1 MLLGEGLI
9 GAIVAILVVIT
20 VMRSVRIV
28 PQARARNVERLGRYR
43 KTLEPGLNFVIPMID
58 RVKPMIDLREQVV
71 SFAGAPVITED
82 NLVVLIDTVL
92 FFQVTDPRAADYEI
106 VNYIQA
112 IEQITA
118 TMLRSVIG
126 SMDLEQTLTSRD
138 KINALLRGVLD
149 DASGKWGIRVTRVEI
164 KAIDPPKSVK
174 DAMEKQMRAERE
186 KRAAILTAEG
196 VRQSKILTAEGEKQ
210 SAILTAEG
218 VKQAKILTAEG
229 EAQAIGAVFQAVHDN
244 DPDPKLLA
252 YQYLQTLPQI
262 AQGSGSTFWVIP
274 SEITSALRSV
284 ANAFGV
290 GDEAPAAGTEPATKG
305 RTRREPPAVSAGSA
319 AAGDT
324 PALDPA
330 PLSGGTA
337 SGDTLVPN
345 GNAASD
351 AEVSAASGDRRRA
364 ERHARRRRPRDQLRR
379 SAGVHRSGRPRSGGS
394 GGDPGQRPALGQ
406 RQRRDRLGRYLRS
419 STSALPMSAAM
430 TMTASSRTG
439 KNRSWRRPS
448 CSLTAA
454 CAADPAELSACAVG
468 AAVATPGAV
477 SVAVRWA
484 DSAVEVVVVSAG
496 PGQDAR
502 AIAGSSARG
511 AGAGCCR
518 SAEAEAEVT
527 GLAQKSVRSGDIRP
541 RPDAAVSA
549 R

>member
-1 MLLGEGLI
+1 MLVAE
-9 GAIVAILVVIT
+9 IVIAAVVALLVVIT

-43 KTLEPGLNFVIPMID
+43 KTLEPGLNFVLPMVD

-149 DASGKWGIRVTRVEI
+149 DASGKWGIRVTRVEL

-218 VKQAKILTAEG
+218 VRQSKILTAEG
-229 EAQAIGAVFQAVHDN
+229 EAQAISAVFQAVHDN

-252 YQYLQTLPQI
+252 YQYLQTLPQL
-262 AQGSGSTFWVIP
+262 AQGAGNTFWVIP
-274 SEITSALRSV
+274 SEVTSALRSV
-284 ANAFGV
+284 ASAFGG
-290 GDEAPAAGTEPATKG
+290 GDAAPAASAAPAQPKTTEPDTTEP
-305 RTRREPPAVSAGSA
+305 RIVPRREPPAVPAGRSA
-319 AAGDT
+319 AEDT

-330 PLSGGTA
+330 PA
-337 SGDTLVPN
+337 
-345 GNAASD
+345 
-351 AEVSAASGDRRRA
+351 
-364 ERHARRRRPRDQLRR
+364 HA
-379 SAGVHRSGRPRSGGS
+379 
-394 GGDPGQRPALGQ
+394 
-406 RQRRDRLGRYLRS
+406 
-419 STSALPMSAAM
+419 AAM
-430 TMTASSRTG
+430 AAG
-439 KNRSWRRPS
+439 DAAAA
-448 CSLTAA
+448 TAA
-454 CAADPAELSACAVG
+454 GGGAAGSASADALSAMLA
-468 AAVATPGAV
+468 AAVPGTNFV
-477 SVAVRWA
+477 
-484 DSAVEVVVVSAG
+484 DPLGGIEPSA
-496 PGQDAR
+496 
-502 AIAGSSARG
+502 
-511 AGAGCCR
+511 
-518 SAEAEAEVT
+518 AEAEIA
-527 GLAQKSVRSGDIRP
+527 AIPQDGDP
-541 RPDAAVSA
+541 PSA
-549 R
+549 NGSEAG